1 MDINN
6 IYKKIENAFTYMK
19 PTPTANSVLENTI
32 DLQKTFSS
40 DNLNIIPVIK
50 KILNLEDTFPNNILQ
65 SSNGHKYNEL
75 EFFQSNID
83 SNIGSKSNVTR

>member
-6 IYKKIENAFTYMK
+6 IYKKIENVFTYMK
-19 PTPTANSVLENTI
+19 PNPPANSVLENVI

-50 KILNLEDTFPNNILQ
+50 KF
-65 SSNGHKYNEL
+65 
-75 EFFQSNID
+75 
-83 SNIGSKSNVTR
+83 